1 MKGLKYIRETVLAG
15 GEWEKRKLEKT
26 ERERGKES
34 KSSSRVA
41 GL

>member
-26 ERERGKES
+26 EREREGRRAKA
-34 KSSSRVA
+34 VA
-41 GL
+41 E